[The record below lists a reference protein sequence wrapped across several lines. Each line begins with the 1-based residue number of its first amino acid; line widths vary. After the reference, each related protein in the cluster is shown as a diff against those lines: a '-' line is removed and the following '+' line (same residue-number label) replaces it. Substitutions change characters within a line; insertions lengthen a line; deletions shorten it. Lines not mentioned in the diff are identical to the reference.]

1 MILSQ
6 PWKSANI
13 QHVTHEECDRGL
25 KLSNSYM
32 YKIVRL
38 TLPSFQLCTMHMN
51 VA

>member
-25 KLSNSYM
+25 KSSNFYM

-38 TLPSFQLCTMHMN
+38 TLPNFQLCTMHMN